1 MHFFIDELNKILP
14 IELTE
19 QKKGRL
25 QEGLSQFH
33 KSNLSNDKYY
43 TEFYLNSCN
52 PYFLQGDLIKEL
64 RFPVFNTTSKQYEKL
79 YYDALLISNT
89 CDVDE
94 ANTIN
99 RNVPKKPI
107 LAKLIPCDS
116 FIETLTNIDVENAS
130 NILTQIK
137 NQQFSN
143 VIYFPPTSSTVDYI
157 AYLDDLSVIEVE
169 ELNLLKEEISI
180 NRIESLDYFGFY
192 LFIFKLSYHFCRL
205 PEDTHR

>member
-1 MHFFIDELNKILP
+1 MQFFIEELNKILP
-14 IELTE
+14 FELTE

-52 PYFLQGDLIKEL
+52 NYFLQGDMIKEL
-64 RFPVFNTTSKQYEKL
+64 RFPIFDSSKKQYEKL
-79 YYDALLISNT
+79 YYDALIISNT
-89 CDVDE
+89 CDIDE
-94 ANTIN
+94 ANKRKI
-99 RNVPKKPI
+99 PKNAI
-107 LAKLIPCDS
+107 LAKLIPFDS
-116 FIETLTNIDVENAS
+116 FIESLYEIEIENAA

-143 VIYFPPTSSTVDYI
+143 VIYFPPTKSNIEYI
-157 AYLDDLSVIEVE
+157 AYLDDLSVIDVE
-169 ELNLLKEEISI
+169 ELNLLKDDINL
-180 NRIESLDYFGFY
+180 NRIESLDYFGYY

-205 PEDTHR
+205 PEEAQRQ